1 MAIWPCHWLTLTPLQ
16 PTGERQHETGGIF
29 LSLRSIE
36 IANFASDYKFILLVG
51 LRGNWTQTLESSSN
65 TSGHISGLLHKDLST
80 ASLNQTSLWSGLFL
94 YYCFFIDQ
102 TLSSFAPS
110 YFSYKS
116 HFTVLL
122 FPWVLSRCPRQHGA
136 NEEET
141 ELCTHFG
148 YLWQGEVSRL
158 GFQQQK
164 QWQISLTKAITAG
177 WGRWVWCGV
186 QGASGSH
193 EGSALQGVQPR
204 GHHPLLPHVQ
214 ALVLWWNFPPQ
225 NFPMMWPWRGHSVIT
240 APAKGCSTTGQH
252 RGNSLPR
259 ALPGT
264 WLNVLSI
271 HCNIM

>member
-29 LSLRSIE
+29 LSLHSIE

-116 HFTVLL
+116 HFTVLCCFPESSQDAPINMEPMKRKLSSVLTLVTYGKERCQGWASSSRNSGRSHSRRQSQQDGEDGFGVGFKGLQAVMRARHCKVCSHEDTILCFLMSRHL
-122 FPWVLSRCPRQHGA
+122 F
-136 NEEET
+136 
-141 ELCTHFG
+141 
-148 YLWQGEVSRL
+148 
-158 GFQQQK
+158 
-164 QWQISLTKAITAG
+164 
-177 WGRWVWCGV
+177 CG
-186 QGASGSH
+186 GASHPKTSPWCDP
-193 EGSALQGVQPR
+193 EGVTVSSQP
-204 GHHPLLPHVQ
+204 
-214 ALVLWWNFPPQ
+214 
-225 NFPMMWPWRGHSVIT
+225 
-240 APAKGCSTTGQH
+240 
-252 RGNSLPR
+252 LPR
-259 ALPGT
+259 AAVLLGSTEATVCQEHCQVPG
-264 WLNVLSI
+264 
-271 HCNIM
+271 